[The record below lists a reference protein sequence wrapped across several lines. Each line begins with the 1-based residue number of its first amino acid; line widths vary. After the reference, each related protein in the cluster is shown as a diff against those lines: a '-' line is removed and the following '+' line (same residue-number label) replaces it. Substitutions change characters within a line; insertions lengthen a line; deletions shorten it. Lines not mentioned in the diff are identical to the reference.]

1 MIHDSFIY
9 CTILQKELSVY
20 SSLNIFFYF
29 FLNIQLSS
37 SFSSSYF
44 ELRTFTHHAE
54 IPFLNFSQDTCHPHI
69 LFLHLLSPF
78 SILFFLFLSLP
89 AVQPW
94 MSSSRTNSN
103 STKGEDEETPTE
115 FEFLTIRPIISRCYL
130 FQIKRTI
137 STHPAATFHFLSHLV
152 SDKLFHLIIETYL
165 SSPFFSLSRT
175 QLLLISFFHPSF
187 FSMLDESLSN
197 R

>member
-78 SILFFLFLSLP
+78 SILFFFYFFLFLPCNRGCLHHEQIP
-89 AVQPW
+89 ILQRE
-94 MSSSRTNSN
+94 RTKRHQLNSN
-103 STKGEDEETPTE
+103 S
-115 FEFLTIRPIISRCYL
+115 
-130 FQIKRTI
+130 
-137 STHPAATFHFLSHLV
+137 
-152 SDKLFHLIIETYL
+152 
-165 SSPFFSLSRT
+165 
-175 QLLLISFFHPSF
+175 
-187 FSMLDESLSN
+187 
-197 R
+197 

>member
-1 MIHDSFIY
+1 MRKFLFL
-9 CTILQKELSVY
+9 T
-20 SSLNIFFYF
+20 SLRIRVTHTFYFSIFF
-29 FLNIQLSS
+29 
-37 SFSSSYF
+37 
-44 ELRTFTHHAE
+44 
-54 IPFLNFSQDTCHPHI
+54 
-69 LFLHLLSPF
+69 LHSLYC
-78 SILFFLFLSLP
+78 FFLFLSLP

-165 SSPFFSLSRT
+165 SSPSFSLSRT
-175 QLLLISFFHPSF
+175 QLLLISFFHPSL

-197 R
+197 RWNILSYLSILTS